1 MAALTYLR
9 IVHLQHR
16 VMFALTDRNERT
28 ASDKQPEASNMA
40 YVNTTRA
47 VSASY
52 RDRALSSIAVIRAA
66 IERRRLYSRT
76 FHELAVLS
84 ERELNDLGIHRSMI
98 AEISREAAYG
108 K

>member
-9 IVHLQHR
+9 IVQLQHR
-16 VMFALTDRNERT
+16 VMFALTDHTRRP

-40 YVNTTRA
+40 YVNSTRA
-47 VSASY
+47 SSASY
-52 RDRALSSIAVIRAA
+52 RDRALSSIAAIRAA

-76 FHELAVLS
+76 FHELASLS
-84 ERELNDLGIHRSMI
+84 ERELADLGMHRTMI
-98 AEISREAAYG
+98 AEIAREAAYG